1 MNSQELR
8 PDQTLH
14 SQWKGKLNTPDLIE
28 ISRNHTREEILKSD
42 RKKRLTLLFFSCFII
57 ASAIIIIAILS
68 FKTSSLDSTLV
79 ENIDL
84 LSNNEEIDFYNK
96 MEFYQWL
103 DLAAEKSQ

>member
-8 PDQTLH
+8 PNQAWRSEWGDKPNI
-14 SQWKGKLNTPDLIE
+14 SNSIE
-28 ISRNHTREEILKSD
+28 IPYNHRREEILEND
-42 RKKRLTLLFFSCFII
+42 RKKRFAILFFSCFII
-57 ASAIIIIAILS
+57 VSAIIVIGIFS
-68 FKTSSLDSTLV
+68 FKSHSLDITLV

-103 DLAAEKSQ
+103 DLSAEK

>member
-14 SQWKGKLNTPDLIE
+14 SQWKDKLNTSDLIE
-28 ISRNHTREEILKSD
+28 TSRNHMREEILKSD

-68 FKTSSLDSTLV
+68 FKTNSLDSTLV

-84 LSNNEEIDFYNK
+84 LSNNEKIDFYNK